1 MSHHFDTPTAK
12 EDPRINICDF
22 YLFKGA
28 PGTTVMAMTVNPDAA
43 RLAPDTF
50 RDEGIYAF
58 RFDLNGDARE
68 EVTFKVRFGE
78 VRHAHGDEHQH
89 VQSLQLRRATGAEA
103 HSGVAGE
110 LLLEGTSGEIVQ
122 KSGIRL
128 YAGLAPDLF
137 AGDAFAILHF
147 MATFYKENRYDPDAF
162 LNRKN
167 YFEKRNVSVIVI
179 EVPNHLIGK
188 GTVRAWSTVS
198 LYGHAPE
205 LQVSRWGLPL
215 VTHIFLGDIAQDG
228 GKEDLREKFNRSVPA
243 DDLVNF
249 AAPIAAF
256 AQKMATT
263 AGSAVHPAEY
273 AKQIVGRLCPTTLVY
288 ELGTEAAFDQAGF
301 NGRALADDVMDVIL
315 TLMTNRPTADGVAP
329 DTSRIRGEFPYF
341 GEPFT
346 SAEQIGLKPPAKTVA
361 S

>member
-22 YLFKGA
+22 YLFDGA
-28 PGTTVMAMTVNPDAA
+28 PGTTVMALTVNPDAA
-43 RLAPDTF
+43 RLAPDSF

-58 RFDLNGDARE
+58 RFDLNGDSRE

-78 VRHAHGDEHQH
+78 VSHAQGDGHKH
-89 VQSLQLRRATGAEA
+89 VQTLQLRKATGPEA
-103 HSGVAGE
+103 ISGAAGE
-110 LLLEGTSGEIVQ
+110 ILLEGKTGQVVQ

-147 MATFYKENRYDPDAF
+147 MATFYKENRYDPDSF
-162 LNRKN
+162 LNRQN

-179 EVPNHLIGK
+179 EVPNQLIGK
-188 GTVRAWSTVS
+188 GTVRAWATVS

-205 LQVSRWGLPL
+205 VQVSRWGLPL

-243 DDLVNF
+243 DDVVNF

-256 AQKMATT
+256 AQKMAST
-263 AGSAVHPAEY
+263 AGSAVHPTEY
-273 AKQIVGRLCPTTLVY
+273 AKQIVARLCPTILGY
-288 ELGTEAAFDQAGF
+288 ELGTAAAFDQAGF

-315 TLMTNRPTADGVAP
+315 TLMTNRPLGDGVAP
-329 DTSRIRGEFPYF
+329 DTSRIRNQFPYF

-346 SAEQIGLKPPAKTVA
+346 SAEQVGLKPPAKAAAT
-361 S
+361 

>member
-22 YLFKGA
+22 YLFDGA

-58 RFDLNGDARE
+58 RFDLNGDSRE

-78 VRHAHGDEHQH
+78 VRHASGDEHVH
-89 VQSLQLRRATGAEA
+89 VQPLQLRRATGAEA
-103 HSGVAGE
+103 IRGAAGE
-110 LLLEGTSGEIVQ
+110 LLLEAKTGEVVQ
-122 KSGIRL
+122 KSGIRV

-137 AGDAFAILHF
+137 AGDAVAILHF
-147 MATFYKENRYDPDAF
+147 MASFYKDKRYDPDAF
-162 LNRKN
+162 QNRQN
-167 YFEKRNVSVIVI
+167 YFAKRNVSVIVV

-188 GTVRAWSTVS
+188 GTVRAWTTVS

-205 LQVSRWGLPL
+205 VQVSRWGLPL
-215 VTHIFLGDIAQDG
+215 VTHVFLGDIAQDG
-228 GKEDLREKFNRSVPA
+228 RTEDLREKFNRSVPA
-243 DDLVNF
+243 DDVVNF
-249 AAPIAAF
+249 AAPIAEF
-256 AQKMATT
+256 AEKMASA

-273 AKQIVGRLCPTTLVY
+273 GKQIVSRLCPTTLSY
-288 ELGTEAAFDQAGF
+288 ELGTQAAFDQAGF

-315 TLMTNRPTADGVAP
+315 TLTTNRPLGDGVAP
-329 DTSRIRGEFPYF
+329 DTSRIRSEFPYF
-341 GEPFT
+341 GKPFT
-346 SAEQIGLKPPAKTVA
+346 DAEQVGLKPPAKTG
-361 S
+361 

>member
-22 YLFKGA
+22 YLFDGA
-28 PGTTVMAMTVNPDAA
+28 PGTTVMALTVNPDAA

-58 RFDLNGDARE
+58 RFDLDGDSRE
-68 EVTFKVRFGE
+68 DVTFKVRFGE
-78 VRHAHGDEHQH
+78 VGHAGGAEHKH

-103 HSGVAGE
+103 LSGAAGE
-110 LLLEGTSGEIVQ
+110 VLLEGKTGQIVQ

-162 LNRKN
+162 LHRQN
-167 YFEKRNVSVIVI
+167 YFDKRNVSVIVI
-179 EVPNHLIGK
+179 EVPDHLIGK
-188 GTVRAWSTVS
+188 GTVHAWTTVS

-205 LQVSRWGLPL
+205 VQVSRWGLPL
-215 VTHIFLGDIAQDG
+215 VTHVFLGDIAQDG
-228 GKEDLREKFNRSVPA
+228 KKEDLREKFNRSVPA
-243 DDLVNF
+243 DDVVNF
-249 AAPIAAF
+249 AAPIADF

-273 AKQIVGRLCPTTLVY
+273 AKQIVGRLCPTTLSY
-288 ELGTEAAFDQAGF
+288 ELGTQAAFDQAGF

-315 TLMTNRPTADGVAP
+315 TLTTNRPLADGVAP
-329 DTSRIRGEFPYF
+329 DKSRIRSEFPYF

-346 SAEQIGLKPPAKTVA
+346 SAEQVGLKPPAKADAT
-361 S
+361 

>member
-22 YLFKGA
+22 YLFDGA
-28 PGTTVMAMTVNPDAA
+28 PGTTVMALTVNPDAA

-58 RFDLNGDARE
+58 RFDLDGDSRE
-68 EVTFKVRFGE
+68 DVTFKVRFGE
-78 VRHAHGDEHQH
+78 VGHAGGDEHEH

-103 HSGVAGE
+103 ISGAAGE
-110 LLLEGTSGEIVQ
+110 VLLEGKTGQIVQ
-122 KSGIRL
+122 KAGIRL

-162 LNRKN
+162 LHRQN
-167 YFEKRNVSVIVI
+167 YFDKRNVSVIVI

-188 GTVRAWSTVS
+188 GTVHAWTTVS

-205 LQVSRWGLPL
+205 VQVSRWGLPL
-215 VTHIFLGDIAQDG
+215 VTHVFLGDIAQDG
-228 GKEDLREKFNRSVPA
+228 RKEDLREKFNRSVPA
-243 DDLVNF
+243 DDVVNF
-249 AAPIAAF
+249 AAPIAEF

-273 AKQIVGRLCPTTLVY
+273 AKQIVGRLCPTTLSY
-288 ELGTEAAFDQAGF
+288 ELGTQAAFDQAGF

-315 TLMTNRPTADGVAP
+315 TLTTNRPLADGVAP
-329 DTSRIRGEFPYF
+329 DKSRIRSEFPYF
-341 GEPFT
+341 GVPFT
-346 SAEQIGLKPPAKTVA
+346 SAEQVGLKPPAKA

>member
-22 YLFKGA
+22 YLFDGA

-50 RDEGIYAF
+50 REEGIYAF

-68 EVTFKVRFGE
+68 EVTFKVRFGD
-78 VRHAHGDEHQH
+78 VGHANGEEHKH
-89 VQSLQLRRATGAEA
+89 VQSMQLRRATGEEAISGAGGALLAE
-103 HSGVAGE
+103 GKTGQV
-110 LLLEGTSGEIVQ
+110 VQ
-122 KSGIRL
+122 KSGIRV
-128 YAGLAPDLF
+128 YAGLAPDVF

-167 YFEKRNVSVIVI
+167 YFDKRNVSVIVV
-179 EVPNHLIGK
+179 EVPTHLIGK
-188 GTVRAWSTVS
+188 GRVQAWTTVS

-205 LQVSRWGLPL
+205 VQVSRWGLPL

-228 GKEDLREKFNRSVPA
+228 NKEDLREKFNRSVPA
-243 DDLVNF
+243 NDVANF

-256 AQKMATT
+256 AQKMATA

-273 AKQIVGRLCPTTLVY
+273 AKQIVSRLCPTTLSY

-315 TLMTNRPTADGVAP
+315 TLMTNRPLGDGVAP
-329 DTSRIRGEFPYF
+329 DAGRIRSEFPYF

-346 SAEQIGLKPPAKTVA
+346 SAEQMDLKPPAKAAAT
-361 S
+361 

>member
-22 YLFKGA
+22 YLFDGV

-58 RFDLNGDARE
+58 RFDLNGDSRE

-78 VRHAHGDEHQH
+78 VGHANGDEHQH
-89 VQSLQLRRATGAEA
+89 VQSIQVRRATGGDAI
-103 HSGVAGE
+103 SGVGGA
-110 LLLEGTSGEIVQ
+110 LLLEGKTGQILENAGV
-122 KSGIRL
+122 RV
-128 YAGLAPDLF
+128 YAGLAPDVF

-167 YFEKRNVSVIVI
+167 YFDKRNVSVIVI
-179 EVPNHLIGK
+179 EVPTHLIGK
-188 GTVRAWSTVS
+188 GTVHAWTTVS

-205 LQVSRWGLPL
+205 IQVSRWGLPL
-215 VTHIFLGDIAQDG
+215 VTHVFLGDVAQDG
-228 GKEDLREKFNRSVPA
+228 GKEDLREKFNRSSPA
-243 DDLVNF
+243 NDVANF
-249 AAPIAAF
+249 ATTIGAF
-256 AQKMATT
+256 AQKMAVA

-273 AKQIVGRLCPTTLVY
+273 AKQIVTRFCPTTLSY
-288 ELGTEAAFDQAGF
+288 ELGTTAAFDQAGF

-315 TLMTNRPTADGVAP
+315 TLMTNRPLGDGVAP
-329 DTSRIRGEFPYF
+329 DTSRIRSEFPYF
-341 GEPFT
+341 GLPFT
-346 SAEQIGLKPPAKTVA
+346 STEQADLKPPAKAAAT
-361 S
+361 